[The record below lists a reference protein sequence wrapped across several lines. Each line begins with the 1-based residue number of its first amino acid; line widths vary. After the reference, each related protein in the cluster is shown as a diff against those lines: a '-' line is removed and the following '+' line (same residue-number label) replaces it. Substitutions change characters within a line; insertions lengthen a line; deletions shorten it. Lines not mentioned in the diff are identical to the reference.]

1 MLRGTCDPSLDGMR
15 YFEMCFVCL
24 EVEEMSGAIS
34 LAVHVIWSCDIS
46 PTLPINS
53 APSLFNSQG
62 KGIIHHSSIYIYVQ
76 TGLDVRYLNCTCR
89 NQKKDSTPG
98 ALIQSP
104 LFQVSPQYGSKQ
116 LARRSLPSERS
127 THLST
132 STTPKP
138 TDDLFPLPEHK
149 SFPLLTF
156 NRRQSSTF
164 FHTRTF
170 CHQRK
175 CRLTVFLH
183 IITLPPNSVKCS
195 VRYS

>member
-62 KGIIHHSSIYIYVQ
+62 NGIVHHFSIYIYVQ

-89 NQKKDSTPG
+89 NPKKDSTPW
-98 ALIQSP
+98 SP
-104 LFQVSPQYGSKQ
+104 HPIPPFSGVPAIWVQAIGSEVPSVS
-116 LARRSLPSERS
+116 
-127 THLST
+127 TVNH
-132 STTPKP
+132 TTP
-138 TDDLFPLPEHK
+138 
-149 SFPLLTF
+149 F
-156 NRRQSSTF
+156 NFNNAETHR
-164 FHTRTF
+164 
-170 CHQRK
+170 
-175 CRLTVFLH
+175 
-183 IITLPPNSVKCS
+183 
-195 VRYS
+195 